1 MHVICDLKRYAA
13 PLLFTPYYLR
23 RALFYLHRIIYA
35 APSTNRELH
44 LTFPLPETLSVSTTE
59 PAIQRRPVHPS
70 RTQQPTEPDVVP
82 DPKTVRFPYRYRCK
96 YPFFDRL
103 FLEIALV

>member
-1 MHVICDLKRYAA
+1 MQRPYYLPVLFTQSS
-13 PLLFTPYYLR
+13 LLFTPYYLR
-23 RALFYLHRIIYA
+23 SAINYQL
-35 APSTNRELH
+35 TGLH

-82 DPKTVRFPYRYRCK
+82 DPKTVRFPYRIRCK

-103 FLEIALV
+103 FLVIAFV